1 MQRNEPFYTL
11 TLFLPILILTVLAP
25 IGLILP
31 GRRHEVLWELCL
43 NFDILVDAGEKMG
56 LQITVLLADVIYVDI
71 LQSTVPIFDSLGNT
85 PLILMFFVVSITLL
99 CICLLL
105 TTHTLFLYHCPEYE
119 ARNFSRTEAR
129 ISRAIAKVRFQIYQS
144 FRQRYRIM
152 RENPLEFFF

>member
-1 MQRNEPFYTL
+1 MSHFIHWRYFYQSWFSPFWHPLVLYYQVET
-11 TLFLPILILTVLAP
+11 TSLIQ
-25 IGLILP
+25 
-31 GRRHEVLWELCL
+31 ELYL

-144 FRQRYRIM
+144 FRQR
-152 RENPLEFFF
+152 

>member
-1 MQRNEPFYTL
+1 MLDLYHFIFIMLKTIN
-11 TLFLPILILTVLAP
+11 
-25 IGLILP
+25 
-31 GRRHEVLWELCL
+31 
-43 NFDILVDAGEKMG
+43 LVDAGEKMG

-85 PLILMFFVVSITLL
+85 PLILMFFAVSITLL

-129 ISRAIAKVRFQIYQS
+129 ISRGIAKVTFL
-144 FRQRYRIM
+144 M
-152 RENPLEFFF
+152 

>member
-31 GRRHEVLWELCL
+31 GKGHVTCRMLDLYHYIFIMLKTI
-43 NFDILVDAGEKMG
+43 ILVDAGEKMG
-56 LQITVLLADVIYVDI
+56 LQITVLLVDVIYVDI

-85 PLILMFFVVSITLL
+85 PLILMFFAVSITLL

-129 ISRAIAKVRFQIYQS
+129 ISRGIAKVTFLI
-144 FRQRYRIM
+144 
-152 RENPLEFFF
+152 

>member
-1 MQRNEPFYTL
+1 MGVKY
-11 TLFLPILILTVLAP
+11 
-25 IGLILP
+25 
-31 GRRHEVLWELCL
+31 
-43 NFDILVDAGEKMG
+43 ILVDAGEKMG

-85 PLILMFFVVSITLL
+85 PLILMFFAVSITLL

-129 ISRAIAKVRFQIYQS
+129 ISRGIAKVTFL
-144 FRQRYRIM
+144 M
-152 RENPLEFFF
+152 

>member
-1 MQRNEPFYTL
+1 MLDLYHYIFI
-11 TLFLPILILTVLAP
+11 ILKTILT
-25 IGLILP
+25 I
-31 GRRHEVLWELCL
+31 
-43 NFDILVDAGEKMG
+43 ILVDAGEKMG

-85 PLILMFFVVSITLL
+85 PLILMFFAVSITLL

-129 ISRAIAKVRFQIYQS
+129 ISRGIAKVTFLKTP
-144 FRQRYRIM
+144 FM
-152 RENPLEFFF
+152 KTKTHL